1 MPAWSRSRTRA
12 LVSSSRI
19 SGFFQ
24 NPTLRTSW
32 RMRSIM
38 SRVVSIASSRCF
50 ALNSHPLLHS
60 SRTRR
65 TNGTCTLA
73 SRFGKSFR
81 SPRRSSS
88 MKFFSSRSNAFQSSL
103 NRWRISSSFSLIFR
117 AKAGFRSER
126 EIIPVAPAQL
136 LNEVLQLP
144 LQRVPIVFEPL
155 ENLLQLLAHLPGKGR
170 VLIRESDDV
179 VAGGVLHLRCTGSA
193 AGLGLQHLL
202 KFRIRDS
209 RGRNLWVNVTR
220 SEERR
225 VGEEG

>member
-88 MKFFSSRSNAFQSSL
+88 MKFFSSRSNAF
-103 NRWRISSSFSLIFR
+103 
-117 AKAGFRSER
+117 RSEFPSFAAFFQDEADERHLHLGIEVR

-170 VLIRESDDV
+170 VQI
-179 VAGGVLHLRCTGSA
+179 GTGNHSGRPGA
-193 AGLGLQHLL
+193 APQ
-202 KFRIRDS
+202 
-209 RGRNLWVNVTR
+209 
-220 SEERR
+220 
-225 VGEEG
+225 